1 MLSWLSGAFS
11 ALFGF
16 LGCLVLYLVGAIEW
30 VLVTVFNLVIAALGA
45 CLGPVLALLPS
56 VSLPSWSMGSFVA
69 QANYFFPIDTLMVI
83 LAIALPIYLL
93 LPLIR
98 TVLRWVKVGV

>member
-1 MLSWLSGAFS
+1 MLSWLSGAFG

-16 LGCLVLYLVGAIEW
+16 LECLLLYLVGAVEW
-30 VLVTVFNLVIAALGA
+30 VLVTVFNLVLAALAA

-56 VSLPSWSMGSFVA
+56 VTLPSFSLGSFVA

-83 LAIALPIYLL
+83 LAIVLPIYLL
-93 LPLIR
+93 LPVVR
-98 TVLRWVKVGV
+98 TVLRWIRVSG

>member
-1 MLSWLSGAFS
+1 MLSWLSGAFG

-16 LGCLVLYLVGAIEW
+16 LECLLLYLVGAVEW
-30 VLVTVFNLVIAALGA
+30 VLVTVFNLVLAALAA

-56 VSLPSWSMGSFVA
+56 VTLPSFSLGSFVA

-83 LAIALPIYLL
+83 LAIVLPIYLL
-93 LPLIR
+93 LPVVR
-98 TVLRWVKVGV
+98 TVLRWIRVGA